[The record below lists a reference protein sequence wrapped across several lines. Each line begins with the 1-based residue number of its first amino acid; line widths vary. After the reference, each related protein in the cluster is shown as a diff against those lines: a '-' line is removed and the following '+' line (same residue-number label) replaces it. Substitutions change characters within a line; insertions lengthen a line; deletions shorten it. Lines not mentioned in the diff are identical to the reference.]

1 MTIWFDAVC
10 TLFIIDF
17 FSACTLPAEREQ
29 ALTKGDSISIQS
41 DDTHAALQ
49 KTKEEVAPV
58 IIKKAPVKNPS
69 GIYQTRLSFKGGI
82 QHTIAFYNDQ
92 TYQLQE
98 KYISAKKDSIV
109 ITRGN
114 WSPSDGFIWL
124 YKDQVVNGRYR
135 WKGDTLQYFSP
146 LNKETFSMQ
155 SLTNANHNIAWL
167 KKADKGVTLIGIGNE
182 PFWSIEMVRQ
192 DSISFTLPD
201 WKQPL
206 VLKINS
212 TTTGA
217 DSIAY
222 VAKNDSI
229 NLRVTVL
236 PFFCSDGMSDYIYSN
251 KMKVWFNDQLFE
263 GCGVVYK

>member
-1 MTIWFDAVC
+1 MRYALYFLLI
-10 TLFIIDF
+10 F

-41 DDTHAALQ
+41 NDTHAALQ
-49 KTKEEVAPV
+49 KSQEEVTPA
-58 IIKKAPVKNPS
+58 IIKKEVVKKPS
-69 GIYQTRLSFKGGI
+69 GIYQTRLDFKGGI

-92 TYQLQE
+92 SYQLQE
-98 KYISAKKDSIV
+98 KYISANKDSIV

-114 WSPSDGFIWL
+114 WSPSDGYIWL

-146 LNKETFSMQ
+146 LDKESFSMQ
-155 SLTNANHNIAWL
+155 PLTDANHNAAWR
-167 KKADKGVTLIGIGNE
+167 KKAELGVSVVGIGNE
-182 PFWSIEMVRQ
+182 PFWSIEVMRQ

-201 WKQPL
+201 WKQPV

-212 TTTGA
+212 TTSGT
-217 DSIAY
+217 DSTAY
-222 VAKNDSI
+222 IAKNDSI

-251 KMKVWFNDQLFE
+251 KMKIWFNDQLYE
-263 GCGVVYK
+263 ACGVVYK